1 MRRGVRPD
9 VSSTGDGGEPT
20 RSEVRQPL
28 RVHVER
34 IDALARG
41 HKEAIALHAAE
52 AHVCAA
58 FGEMNLPDR
67 LGRGREDAH
76 AVEAFAAAPA
86 APEIAFEIE
95 AETVGNAGATVDE
108 DAAVRDRSP
117 VIHDIEHVNAS
128 WRRA

>member
-34 IDALARG
+34 VNALARG
-41 HKEAIALHAAE
+41 HEEAIALHAAE
-52 AHVCAA
+52 AHVRAA
-58 FGEMNLPDR
+58 LGKMNVPDR
-67 LGRGREDAH
+67 FGRGREDAY
-76 AVEAFAAAPA
+76 AIESFAAAPA

-95 AETVGNAGATVDE
+95 AETVRNAGAAIDE
-108 DAAVRDRSP
+108 DAAIR
-117 VIHDIEHVNAS
+117 
-128 WRRA
+128 